1 MCRWW
6 ALRSPGCVRE
16 CSPGGHLNKEWAYS
30 APSAEAQLPM
40 LFFLGREQNMV
51 RRSAFFLQ
59 ANRRVSLLHLYSW
72 QRVSRTIRSPIA
84 TDQSNSLK
92 SWVLSLTG
100 CNNKGPFS
108 CTSVCQTTEVSTPFL
123 MQSQDV
129 HRQMITVAAGQ
140 PIALSSG
147 CCPRLC
153 LWQLDSG
160 LTGEHGSATELRD
173 FVKCVAH
180 QNARSAPAEVSH
192 PLLTMALLAPPVTC
206 ELGNERRGGAVIYIT
221 NVRVRRTWTPLI
233 SPRLISLSDQMGMHN
248 TSDGQ

>member
-72 QRVSRTIRSPIA
+72 QRVSRTICSPIA
-84 TDQSNSLK
+84 TDQSNSPK

-100 CNNKGPFS
+100 CNNKGPFFLHVCLPNNWGKHTFPHAEPR
-108 CTSVCQTTEVSTPFL
+108 CTQTDDHSGGWAADSTILRLLPTFVSLTIRLGADRGAWF
-123 MQSQDV
+123 SHWV
-129 HRQMITVAAGQ
+129 K
-140 PIALSSG
+140 
-147 CCPRLC
+147 RLC
-153 LWQLDSG
+153 QMCSPSKCTGGPSWSQSSPINDGPISSSRDLWAGKWKAWRCSHLYNQCQGASDMDTPHLP
-160 LTGEHGSATELRD
+160 AP
-173 FVKCVAH
+173 H
-180 QNARSAPAEVSH
+180 Q
-192 PLLTMALLAPPVTC
+192 PL
-206 ELGNERRGGAVIYIT
+206 
-221 NVRVRRTWTPLI
+221 W
-233 SPRLISLSDQMGMHN
+233 
-248 TSDGQ
+248 SDGDA